1 MKRIIKSLAIALS
14 MLTAISAR
22 ADIPE
27 ATLAKLF
34 GSPYVKVERRGSVIT
49 RITFSKFEDHNFH
62 GGECYSLI
70 LEVLRG
76 SDGAELNGDSI
87 PGVTIVDTHEN
98 NLGMPIWK
106 DSQTGCEIH
115 WVGDFR
121 FKVTRNGKTI
131 MTAFLTGSG
140 STSRFVLIPLVNL
153 PVT

>member
-87 PGVTIVDTHEN
+87 PGVTIVDTHEIISECRFGRIARPDAKFTG
-98 NLGMPIWK
+98 LEIS
-106 DSQTGCEIH
+106 DSRSLATE
-115 WVGDFR
+115 R
-121 FKVTRNGKTI
+121 R
-131 MTAFLTGSG
+131 
-140 STSRFVLIPLVNL
+140 
-153 PVT
+153 

>member
-34 GSPYVKVERRGSVIT
+34 GNPYVKVERRGSLIT

-76 SDGAELNGDSI
+76 SDGAELNGDSAKLFTI
-87 PGVTIVDTHEN
+87 RGVAHARKLE
-98 NLGMPIWK
+98 K
-106 DSQTGCEIH
+106 RS
-115 WVGDFR
+115 FR
-121 FKVTRNGKTI
+121 PPAR
-131 MTAFLTGSG
+131 
-140 STSRFVLIPLVNL
+140 
-153 PVT
+153 

>member
-1 MKRIIKSLAIALS
+1 

-87 PGVTIVDTHEN
+87 PGV
-98 NLGMPIWK
+98 MQ
-106 DSQTGCEIH
+106 SQHRRRHAMRLNSCPSRQNDDG
-115 WVGDFR
+115 G
-121 FKVTRNGKTI
+121 
-131 MTAFLTGSG
+131 ALG
-140 STSRFVLIPLVNL
+140 STATTATLALGKGDPEKHSPVQSSRSLNRGNHFHV
-153 PVT
+153 

>member
-1 MKRIIKSLAIALS
+1 LPFDSKVATLP
-14 MLTAISAR
+14 LTAISAR

-34 GSPYVKVERRGSVIT
+34 GSPYVKIERRGSVIT

-87 PGVTIVDTHEN
+87 PGVTIEDTHEN
-98 NLGMPIWK
+98 ILGRPIWK
-106 DSQTGCEIH
+106 D
-115 WVGDFR
+115 
-121 FKVTRNGKTI
+121 
-131 MTAFLTGSG
+131 
-140 STSRFVLIPLVNL
+140 
-153 PVT
+153 